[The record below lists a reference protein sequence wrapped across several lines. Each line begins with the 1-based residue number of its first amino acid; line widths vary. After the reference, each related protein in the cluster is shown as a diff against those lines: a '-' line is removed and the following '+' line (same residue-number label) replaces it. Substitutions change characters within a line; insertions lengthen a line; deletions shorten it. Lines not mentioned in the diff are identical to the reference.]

1 MKILYIA
8 NIRLPTEKAHGIQ
21 IMKTCEAFAKA
32 GIEIELVVPTRHNKL
47 TANPFSYYGVPENLF
62 KIITLR
68 VPDPIK
74 YGRLGFLVS
83 SIWFSERARWCRS
96 FWTADIIYS
105 RDALVLMQ
113 YLLLGR
119 RIVFEAHAKPSFVA
133 RIVARHSYRVVVI
146 SQALREV
153 YVAVGIP
160 AERITVAPDAVD
172 EHLFE
177 TVPLKNEAREILELP
192 QFQHIVVY
200 TGHLYA
206 RKGADT
212 LAEAATH
219 IPEALFVFV
228 GGTIED
234 IAQFRK
240 QWGSQENIRIVGHV
254 APERVPFYLRAADV
268 LVIPNS
274 GTSEDTARFAS
285 PMKLF
290 EYMASGTPIIA
301 SDVPSIREVLGDQ
314 EAFFVEAD
322 SPAALAKSVASV
334 FAQEDEAHE
343 KAVSAQRKAREYTWS
358 TRVARIHAA
367 IHPQNLQFHEHIL
380 Q

>member
-21 IMKTCEAFAKA
+21 IMKTCEALAKA
-32 GIEIELVVPTRHNKL
+32 GVEIELVVPTRHNKL

-62 KIITLR
+62 KIVTLR
-68 VPDPIK
+68 IPDLIR
-74 YGRLGFLVS
+74 YGRLGFLIS
-83 SIWFSERARWCRS
+83 SIWFSERARWLRA
-96 FWTADIIYS
+96 FWTVDIIYS
-105 RDALVLMQ
+105 RDALVLAQ

-119 RIVFEAHAKPSFVA
+119 KLVFEAHAKPSFVA

-153 YVAVGIP
+153 YAAAGVP
-160 AERITVAPDAVD
+160 AERIIVAPDAVD
-172 EHLFE
+172 EHLFDA
-177 TVPLKNEAREILELP
+177 VPVKDEAREILGLP
-192 QFQHIVVY
+192 LTRHIVVY

-212 LAEAATH
+212 LAEAAIH

-228 GGTIED
+228 GGTAED
-234 IAQFRK
+234 IARFKKR
-240 QWGSQENIRIVGHV
+240 WSSQENIRIVGHV

-274 GTSEDTARFAS
+274 STSEDTARFAS

-290 EYMASGTPIIA
+290 EYMASGTPIVA

-334 FAQEDEAHE
+334 FTQESEALE
-343 KAVSAQRKAREYTWS
+343 RAGAAQRKAREYTWEK
-358 TRVARIHAA
+358 RAKCIA
-367 IHPQNLQFHEHIL
+367 QFL
-380 Q
+380 

>member
-1 MKILYIA
+1 MVKILYIA
-8 NIRLPTEKAHGIQ
+8 NIRIPTEKAHGVQ

-32 GIEIELVVPTRHNKL
+32 GVGIELMVPTRHNEL

-62 KIITLR
+62 KIVTLHI
-68 VPDPIK
+68 PDLIK
-74 YGRLGFLVS
+74 YGRLGFLIS
-83 SIWFSERARWCRS
+83 SIWFSERARWYRS
-96 FWTADIIYS
+96 FWEADIIYS
-105 RDALVLMQ
+105 RDALVLVQ
-113 YLLLGR
+113 CLLLGR
-119 RIVFEAHAKPSFVA
+119 KLVFEAHAKPSFVA
-133 RIVARHSYRVVVI
+133 RIVARHSYRVVAI

-153 YVAVGIP
+153 YVAVGVP
-160 AERITVAPDAVD
+160 AERIIVAPDAVD

-177 TVPLKNEAREILELP
+177 TVPLKNEVREILGLP

-219 IPEALFVFV
+219 MPEALFVFV
-228 GGTIED
+228 GGTVED
-234 IAQFRK
+234 IARFKKR
-240 QWGSQENIRIVGHV
+240 WGSQENIRIIGHV
-254 APERVPFYLRAADV
+254 APDRVPLYLRAADV

-274 GTSEDTARFAS
+274 SKSEDTARFTS

-290 EYMASGTPIIA
+290 EYMASGTPLVA

-322 SPAALAKSVASV
+322 SPAALAKGIASV
-334 FAQEDEAHE
+334 FAQEDEAHGR
-343 KAVSAQRKAREYTWS
+343 AVLAQCKAREYTWEK
-358 TRVARIHAA
+358 RAA
-367 IHPQNLQFHEHIL
+367 KIL
-380 Q
+380 TTIIL